1 MWICFLLGSLTLPR
15 NKIWYF
21 LMHKVIWQSFNSNS
35 AKLGFTTWFKTE
47 VTHFQMEQ
55 KNNCL
60 CLQINF
66 YLANMHGRGEN
77 LKANMDSRSEWQLFL
92 PEKSVPTEFALKLW
106 YEINMSFKKKHY
118 CQYFQFIQS
127 QNINSV
133 EACLSGSV
141 GCTPDWWSGGCGSD
155 PHRVGNILSWR
166 LIMKY
171 FLWSFSPFCW
181 FKKGNCQF
189 LAKSCAQYWLTA

>member
-133 EACLSGSV
+133 ERPASVAQLDARPTGDQEVAGPTPTGSATFFR
-141 GCTPDWWSGGCGSD
+141 GDWSW
-155 PHRVGNILSWR
+155 NIFYGHSLPSADSR
-166 LIMKY
+166 RAIV
-171 FLWSFSPFCW
+171 SFW
-181 FKKGNCQF
+181 QNHVHNTG
-189 LAKSCAQYWLTA
+189 